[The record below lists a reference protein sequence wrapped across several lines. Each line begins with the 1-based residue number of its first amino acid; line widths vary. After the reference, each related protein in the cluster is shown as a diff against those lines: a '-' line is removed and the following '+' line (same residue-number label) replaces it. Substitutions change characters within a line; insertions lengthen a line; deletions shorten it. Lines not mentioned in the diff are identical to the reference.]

1 MSYRKKISVN
11 SVLLDPENARHGNKS
26 SQRDIYEWMCGIE
39 IGQKVLKLAVEIAK
53 KGISP
58 LETPGVIPAPEGA
71 GKKWVVV
78 EGNRRVAAL
87 KFLNNPKLCPDPRL
101 RKQYERLKAHAETP
115 VASKVEFVVF
125 ADINDARYWIE
136 TRHGGENGGAGII
149 NWGPMEFDN
158 FAARVGKRTTNRPAV
173 EMLDYAYAKGLI
185 EYAEYK
191 GVPVTTLFRLLS
203 TPEFRKAIG
212 CDLIKGCLYKIADDE
227 YFDRAVV
234 AVLKILARGEKTV
247 TELKVKKQRE
257 EFADELKAAG
267 NWKEYSVQTPRPVN
281 ADAVVYG
288 DDTETGNG
296 DESRGDGL
304 QSRPG
309 GVTRPRSGLRDRLFT
324 SKGHGVVVPDAETKV
339 NDILRELVTLKHS
352 GRSGTPI
359 SVAFLLRALIE
370 LSSDNYIKNNDG
382 VIRKL
387 EPNTSLRDKVKSAA
401 RHMHYNG
408 KLSEDQLD
416 VIIRHC
422 DQEGGMLNINTLQRY

>member
-1 MSYRKKISVN
+1 
-11 SVLLDPENARHGNKS
+11 
-26 SQRDIYEWMCGIE
+26 
-39 IGQKVLKLAVEIAK
+39 
-53 KGISP
+53 
-58 LETPGVIPAPEGA
+58 
-71 GKKWVVV
+71 
-78 EGNRRVAAL
+78 
-87 KFLNNPKLCPDPRL
+87 
-101 RKQYERLKAHAETP
+101 
-115 VASKVEFVVF
+115 
-125 ADINDARYWIE
+125 
-136 TRHGGENGGAGII
+136 
-149 NWGPMEFDN
+149 
-158 FAARVGKRTTNRPAV
+158 
-173 EMLDYAYAKGLI
+173 
-185 EYAEYK
+185 
-191 GVPVTTLFRLLS
+191 
-203 TPEFRKAIG
+203 
-212 CDLIKGCLYKIADDE
+212 
-227 YFDRAVV
+227 
-234 AVLKILARGEKTV
+234 RGEKTV

-382 VIRKL
+382 VIRRL
-387 EPNTSLRDKVKSAA
+387 EANTSLRDKVKSAA

-422 DQEGGMLNINTLQRY
+422 DQEGGMLNINTLQRYLHSTAFFPNGETLNSIWSEIKDYIICCW